1 MEKTNSLATLEP
13 RDNHENGHLIC
24 NLLNSF
30 SSAHTE
36 NYGNPILLGNGA
48 AVPVTSEMGVSTI
61 FKTELDGVI
70 KQIHSMISRIE
81 EGSST
86 HAQRSRE
93 IQQREATERA
103 MLEAKLNEN
112 EEAPLREESAGREP
126 QENLSARVHELETL
140 LEQKEALLETSN
152 TELENL
158 WAKVG
163 MLTGQVTQ
171 LQSAV
176 EQAEAAARTHAR
188 NAQEVK
194 DSYEARNVA
203 LESKL
208 REAKKTLLE
217 KDAAIEEREE
227 NLTAKV
233 RDLETLLQ
241 AKTGLLQDRQT
252 ELKDLQAKFDAS
264 INQRPQLNSTIEQLR
279 TKADSEGQ
287 RAQELEIKYAALE
300 ATLKKNEERLQ
311 DTVQLGERMSAQI
324 HKLTSE
330 LQEKKIALA
339 SYEITHWRSVGRRNW
354 WKRVFNGEQFGL
366 SGPRALLRPSG
377 THGGTGSLNPLP
389 GASAERK
396 QSRAKLYIAKRHKQ
410 NQSNPKVPLQSKR
423 IVDLTADQIIQV
435 HAS

>member
-1 MEKTNSLATLEP
+1 MEKTNSLAMLEP

-61 FKTELDGVI
+61 FKTGLDGVI

-86 HAQRSRE
+86 HAQRTRE
-93 IQQREATERA
+93 IQQRDGAERA
-103 MLEAKLNEN
+103 MLEAKLREK
-112 EEAPLREESAGREP
+112 EEAPLREESAGRKP
-126 QENLSARVHELETL
+126 QENLSAKVHELETL

-152 TELENL
+152 TELEDL

-163 MLTGQVTQ
+163 MLTNQVTQ
-171 LQSAV
+171 LQSTV
-176 EQAEAAARTHAR
+176 EQAETAATTHAR
-188 NAQEVK
+188 HAQEV
-194 DSYEARNVA
+194 YEAKNDA

-208 REAKKTLLE
+208 WEAKKTLLE
-217 KDAAIEEREE
+217 KDAAIEELEE
-227 NLTAKV
+227 NLNGKV
-233 RDLETLLQ
+233 RELESQIQ
-241 AKTGLLQDRQT
+241 AKTVLLQDRQA
-252 ELKDLQAKFDAS
+252 EIRDHQAKADAS
-264 INQRPQLNSTIEQLR
+264 INQVAQLDSIVEQLR
-279 TKADSEGQ
+279 AKADSEGQ
-287 RAQELEIKYAALE
+287 RAQEFEKKYAALE
-300 ATLKKNEERLQ
+300 ATLKKSEERLQ
-311 DTVQLGERMSAQI
+311 ETAQLGERMSAEI

-330 LQEKKIALA
+330 LKEKKVALA
-339 SYEITHWRSVGRRNW
+339 SYEIAHWRSIGRCNW
-354 WKRVFNGEQFGL
+354 WKRVFNGEHFGL
-366 SGPRALLRPSG
+366 SGPSAVLRPSG
-377 THGGTGSLNPLP
+377 THGRTGCLNPLP

-410 NQSNPKVPLQSKR
+410 NQSNSKVPLQSKR
-423 IVDLTADQIIQV
+423 IVNLTADQIIQV